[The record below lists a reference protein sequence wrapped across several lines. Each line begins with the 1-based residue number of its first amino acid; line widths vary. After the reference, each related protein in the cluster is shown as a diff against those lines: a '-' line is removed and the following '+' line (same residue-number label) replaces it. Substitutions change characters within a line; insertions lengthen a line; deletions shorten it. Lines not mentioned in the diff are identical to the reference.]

1 MSPMVDLTRKDA
13 LALVAEAN
21 RSPSAHNTQP
31 ARWRFL
37 PGGRV
42 HLLEDVS
49 RRVPF
54 ADPTGKDAM
63 VSLGAAFEGMS
74 LALSCRGLGL
84 RAPDL
89 ADLDL
94 GDPTEGGAT
103 DGGPYRL
110 VASTT
115 LVEAGAREPLAEFV
129 TLRRSYRGRFQ
140 ADPSVLKSVRSLADT
155 QEGLSVI
162 DAPTEIAD
170 LARAHDRSS
179 YRFLEIPEL
188 QAELYAW
195 LRFTPA
201 HPDWQ
206 RDGLTADCMAMSFLE
221 ARAAVMLF
229 RPGMFRVL
237 KLTGL
242 GRLATAEAG
251 ATRSAAA
258 LLVLHQGQGAGWF
271 EAGRSFYRI
280 WLELTR
286 RGLSA
291 CPMSALA
298 DDLDECASLRTRCGL
313 EPDASVINVFRVGK
327 APPDGAPKSPRLPPD
342 ELLV

>member
-1 MSPMVDLTRKDA
+1 MSPMVDLTREDA
-13 LALVAEAN
+13 LTLVAEAN
-21 RSPSAHNTQP
+21 LAPSVHNTQP

-37 PGGRV
+37 PGGRIL
-42 HLLEDVS
+42 LLEDVR

-63 VSLGAAFEGMS
+63 ISLGAAFEGMS

-84 RAPDL
+84 GASDL
-89 ADLDL
+89 ADFSEGTGA
-94 GDPTEGGAT
+94 GDDE
-103 DGGPYRL
+103 PYRL

-115 LVEAGAREPLAEFV
+115 VVEAGARDPLAELV
-129 TLRRSYRGRFQ
+129 TLRRSYRGRFE
-140 ADPSVLKSVRSLADT
+140 ADTSARESVRGLVDAE
-155 QEGLSVI
+155 EGLSVI

-170 LARAHDRSS
+170 LAHAHDRSS
-179 YRFLEIPEL
+179 YRFLKIPEV
-188 QAELYAW
+188 QAELYEW

-201 HPDWQ
+201 HPDWH
-206 RDGLTADCMAMSFLE
+206 RDGLTADCMAMSSLE
-221 ARAAVMLF
+221 AQAAVMLF

-242 GRLATAEAG
+242 GRLATAEVG

-258 LLVLHQGQGAGWF
+258 LLVLHQSPGPGWF

-286 RGLSA
+286 LGLSV

-298 DDLDECASLRTRCGL
+298 DDPDECASLRTRCGL
-313 EPDASVINVFRVGK
+313 VPDAAVINVFRVGK

-342 ELLV
+342 ELVV

>member
-1 MSPMVDLTRKDA
+1 MSPMVDLSREDA
-13 LALVAEAN
+13 LTLVAEAN
-21 RSPSAHNTQP
+21 LAPSAHNTQS

-37 PGGRV
+37 PGGRML
-42 HLLEDVS
+42 LLEDVR
-49 RRVPF
+49 RRVPY

-63 VSLGAAFEGMS
+63 ISLGAAFEGMS

-84 RAPDL
+84 GAPDL
-89 ADLDL
+89 ADSPED
-94 GDPTEGGAT
+94 GAT
-103 DGGPYRL
+103 DDEPYRL

-115 LVEAGAREPLAEFV
+115 VVEAGARDPLAELV
-129 TLRRSYRGRFQ
+129 TLRRSYRGRFE
-140 ADPSVLKSVRSLADT
+140 ADASALESVHGLVDA

-162 DAPTEIAD
+162 DASAEIAD

-179 YRFLEIPEL
+179 YRFLQIAEL

-201 HPDWQ
+201 HPDWH
-206 RDGLTADCMAMSFLE
+206 RDGLTADCMAMSSLE
-221 ARAAVMLF
+221 ARAAFVLF

-251 ATRSAAA
+251 PTRSAAA
-258 LLVLHQGQGAGWF
+258 LLVLHQSPGPGWF

-286 RGLSA
+286 LGLSA

-298 DDLDECASLRTRCGL
+298 DDPDECASLRMRCGL
-313 EPDASVINVFRVGK
+313 VPDAPVINVLRVGK